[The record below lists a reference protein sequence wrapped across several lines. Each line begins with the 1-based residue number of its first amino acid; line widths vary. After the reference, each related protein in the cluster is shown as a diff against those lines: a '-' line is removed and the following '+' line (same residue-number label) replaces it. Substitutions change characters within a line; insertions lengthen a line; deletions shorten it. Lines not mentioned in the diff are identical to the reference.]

1 VTRPPRGPGRRAEE
15 ACAGPARGPRDR
27 AHPVVS
33 VAGILHVRQRVGVD
47 RRVREASARRD
58 VAHVHAQRHRLEE
71 PVGQVLVD
79 EFAPT
84 RRQDVGVERSTTVLP
99 DQRHDRAFGVQ
110 VTAPQR
116 HLVEHL
122 VHRVGHDPQLVL
134 RHLVEREPL
143 HVAAPGLEAFPG
155 GGVVV
160 AGVEVAERRGGDPEL
175 QQPEPPQGPS
185 RAADATTPEPAATRE
200 AGEEDRDG
208 HRGRLGRAAEQ
219 PPEFPD
225 PQHLVDQRRR
235 PRRGRAR
242 AGRPCDL
249 DPAGRRRCRRRTPA
263 CPAPSPRRDLEPAAS
278 R

>member
-122 VHRVGHDPQLVL
+122 VHRVGHDPQLV
-134 RHLVEREPL
+134 PT
-143 HVAAPGLEAFPG
+143 PGRAGATARSGPRV
-155 GGVVV
+155 GGVPGRWRSGRGCKGCR
-160 AGVEVAERRGGDPEL
+160 APWRR
-175 QQPEPPQGPS
+175 S
-185 RAADATTPEPAATRE
+185 RAPAARTTSGAEPSCR
-200 AGEEDRDG
+200 RD
-208 HRGRLGRAAEQ
+208 
-219 PPEFPD
+219 D
-225 PQHLVDQRRR
+225 PRTSRHSR
-235 PRRGRAR
+235 
-242 AGRPCDL
+242 
-249 DPAGRRRCRRRTPA
+249 GRRRRSRWPSRPPGPCCRTAARVPGPT
-263 CPAPSPRRDLEPAAS
+263 APGRSAAAPETRKSPS
-278 R
+278 RPTV